1 MKSIRTIAALIAV
14 IGMSSFAQAGRHRQ
28 VACGASK
35 CCDCAPTFQPTCCKP
50 TIVRPCHRNV
60 YNYQRSCVKSTGCD
74 AGCGPAGGGC
84 CPTGAGNGCGT
95 GTDNCAGG
103 NGTGCVGRAGA
114 NTCAAPCGAG
124 NGCGNGCVGGAGAN
138 TCAAPCGA
146 GNGAGCVGGAGN
158 GCAAPCGAGNGCGTG
173 CVGGAGNGCADP
185 GCAAPCG
192 DSCCATTNN
201 SACEIA
207 QLIYTS
213 QTACYPRQRRAALAK
228 LGRKYDCVCN
238 PEIMSAFIYG
248 LNDADH
254 RVRRTAA
261 DKIGDELRK
270 NKCCCSQCTV
280 EALTVA
286 LADCDRGVRRQAE
299 QALKQC
305 GYDIVDPC
313 TQVACDTGCV
323 GNGGAGCDGGNGCGN
338 GNSCVGT
345 GCVGGN
351 CGSVPMT
358 APAAAPSAVEPA
370 AAPAVA
376 PAPPAD
382 TKAYFP
388 KRMTDENARPVSAH
402 KKSLNNLFGLA
413 R

>member
-1 MKSIRTIAALIAV
+1 
-14 IGMSSFAQAGRHRQ
+14 
-28 VACGASK
+28 
-35 CCDCAPTFQPTCCKP
+35 
-50 TIVRPCHRNV
+50 
-60 YNYQRSCVKSTGCD
+60 
-74 AGCGPAGGGC
+74 
-84 CPTGAGNGCGT
+84 
-95 GTDNCAGG
+95 
-103 NGTGCVGRAGA
+103 
-114 NTCAAPCGAG
+114 
-124 NGCGNGCVGGAGAN
+124 
-138 TCAAPCGA
+138 
-146 GNGAGCVGGAGN
+146 
-158 GCAAPCGAGNGCGTG
+158 
-173 CVGGAGNGCADP
+173 
-185 GCAAPCG
+185 
-192 DSCCATTNN
+192 
-201 SACEIA
+201 
-207 QLIYTS
+207 
-213 QTACYPRQRRAALAK
+213 
-228 LGRKYDCVCN
+228 
-238 PEIMSAFIYG
+238 MSAFIYG

-313 TQVACDTGCV
+313 TQVACDTGCI
-323 GNGGAGCDGGNGCGN
+323 GNGGAGCDGNGGCGNGCGN

-370 AAPAVA
+370 APAVA
-376 PAPPAD
+376 PAPPTE

-388 KRMTDENARPVSAH
+388 KRMTDENARPVTAN